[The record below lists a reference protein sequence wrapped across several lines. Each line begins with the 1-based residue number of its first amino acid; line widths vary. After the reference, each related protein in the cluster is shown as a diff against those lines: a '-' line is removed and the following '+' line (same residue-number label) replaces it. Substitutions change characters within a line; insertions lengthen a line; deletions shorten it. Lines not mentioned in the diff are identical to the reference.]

1 MDSDSPGLAIQ
12 VETVA
17 ELRKLYRAAEARAA
31 RMRLMSTSGRQLA
44 LAEAD
49 TIARILQDCA
59 NRLAYFLGFRQARW
73 CEGRFPGGLEIAAPG
88 SEDRVI
94 GSVVI
99 EGLSRLEDVADEED
113 REACRLHLEM
123 MGATADRIA
132 REREMARLLA
142 VLEEREQRL
151 EFVVGRLFSAQEEER
166 IRVSHELHDGVAQT
180 AAALARFLEG
190 SGAAGSRDMPA
201 GERARLAR
209 IARDLVGE
217 LRAVIRGLR
226 PTILDDLGLEA
237 GLQAIADGLSADG
250 FPVQVT
256 IDSDVRHWPP
266 NLESALYRVAQEAT
280 TNIRKHAGGP
290 CRIEIAL
297 TAGAL
302 DSHHF
307 LRISDTGRGIGDGA
321 GKSGMPAAE
330 PGYGVAIMRER
341 MTSIGG
347 GLAWTASPGG
357 VTVLASFPK
366 QG

>member
-1 MDSDSPGLAIQ
+1 MKSDSPALALQ

-17 ELRKLYRAAEARAA
+17 ELRELYRAAEARAA

-44 LAEAD
+44 LAEGP
-49 TIARILQDCA
+49 TIAGILQDCA
-59 NRLAYFLGFRQARW
+59 NRLAYFLGFREARW
-73 CEGRFPGGLEIAAPG
+73 CDGAAPGGLMILAPG

-94 GSVVI
+94 GTVAI
-99 EGLSRLEDVADEED
+99 DGLSRLEDIADEED

-123 MGATADRIA
+123 MGATADRIT
-132 REREMARLLA
+132 REREMAHLLA
-142 VLEEREQRL
+142 ALEEREQRL

-190 SGAAGSRDMPA
+190 GSEASGRDLPA
-201 GERARLAR
+201 GERSKLAA
-209 IARDLVGE
+209 IARELVGE

-237 GLQAIADGLSADG
+237 GLQSLADTLAAEGYDVS
-250 FPVQVT
+250 VT
-256 IDSDVRHWPP
+256 VDSDVGHWPA
-266 NLESALYRVAQEAT
+266 NLETALFRVAQEAI

-297 TAGAL
+297 Q
-302 DSHHF
+302 
-307 LRISDTGRGIGDGA
+307 A
-321 GKSGMPAAE
+321 GKAAE
-330 PGYGVAIMRER
+330 RHCLLIADEGCGARSGQGIPGEPSYGIEVMRER

-347 GLAWTASPGG
+347 ELDWSSRQPGG
-357 VTVLASFPK
+357 VRVLASFPK
-366 QG
+366 QA